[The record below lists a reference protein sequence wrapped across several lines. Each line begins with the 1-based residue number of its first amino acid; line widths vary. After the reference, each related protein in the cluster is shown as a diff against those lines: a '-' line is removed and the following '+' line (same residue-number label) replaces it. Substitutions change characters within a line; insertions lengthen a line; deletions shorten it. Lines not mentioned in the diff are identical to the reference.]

1 MYIYL
6 PALVCLVGL
15 LMYLFVDGAK
25 YPKAVDIGKVMFW
38 TGLLAFMLTYHGGGP
53 SLSIR

>member
-6 PALVCLVGL
+6 PLLVCIVGL

-25 YPKAVDIGKVMFW
+25 YPKAIEAGRVMFW
-38 TGLLAFMLTYHGGGP
+38 TGALAFMLSYHGGGP